1 MGQNTKGGEQ
11 NYDLTKTKGQTIYSH
26 TAVSVTTR
34 NTGVYERWE
43 MEQTQDRKKPH
54 QDTRTPSVK
63 SGSKPK
69 INI

>member
-11 NYDLTKTKGQTIYSH
+11 NYDLTKTKGQTIYTH

-43 MEQTQDRKKPH
+43 MEQTQDRKNHIK
-54 QDTRTPSVK
+54 TPEHLPSNQEV
-63 SGSKPK
+63 SPR
-69 INI
+69 